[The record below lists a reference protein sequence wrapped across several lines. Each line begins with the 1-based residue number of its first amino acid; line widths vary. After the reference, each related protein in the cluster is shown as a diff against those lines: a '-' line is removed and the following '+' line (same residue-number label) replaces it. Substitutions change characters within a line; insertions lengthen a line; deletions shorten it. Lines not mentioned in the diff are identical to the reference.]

1 VQATG
6 WDLGPREFGPREFG
20 PREFGRVHLP
30 HEQGT
35 VHERVQAG
43 PEFTELRQR
52 LRGRVFSMAA
62 AFLLWYLAYVL
73 LASYARELMATPVSG
88 GITVGL
94 LVGLAQFASTFALTA
109 AYVRF
114 ARRRIDPLA
123 ARIRGELE
131 RGGEAGSMRPTGRLL
146 PAHPASPLRDGEG

>member
-6 WDLGPREFGPREFG
+6 WDFGPGEFGEVLSPPVDERI
-20 PREFGRVHLP
+20 
-30 HEQGT
+30 T
-35 VHERVQAG
+35 VHEWVQAG
-43 PEFTELRQR
+43 PEFTELRRR
-52 LRGRVFSMAA
+52 LRGRVFPMTAL
-62 AFLLWYLAYVL
+62 FLLWYLAYVL
-73 LASYARELMATPVSG
+73 LASYAREFMATPVAD

-123 ARIRGELE
+123 ARIRADLREE
-131 RGGEAGSMRPTGRLL
+131 R
-146 PAHPASPLRDGEG
+146 

>member
-1 VQATG
+1 MQTTG
-6 WDLGPREFGPREFG
+6 WDFGG
-20 PREFGRVHLP
+20 MLP
-30 HEQGT
+30 PPIHEQAT

-43 PEFTELRQR
+43 PEFTELRGR
-52 LRGRVFSMAA
+52 LRRWVFPMAA

-73 LASYARELMATPVSG
+73 LASYAREFMATPVSG

-109 AYVRF
+109 AYGRF

-123 ARIRGELE
+123 ARIRADL
-131 RGGEAGSMRPTGRLL
+131 
-146 PAHPASPLRDGEG
+146 DGER

>member
-1 VQATG
+1 MQATG
-6 WDLGPREFGPREFG
+6 WDFGPG
-20 PREFGRVHLP
+20 EFGRVHSP
-30 HEQGT
+30 PEDDQAT

-43 PEFTELRQR
+43 PEFTELRRR
-52 LRGRVFSMAA
+52 LRGWVFPMTA

-73 LASYARELMATPVSG
+73 LASYAREFMATPVAD

-94 LVGLAQFASTFALTA
+94 LIGLAQFASTFALTA

-123 ARIRGELE
+123 AQIR
-131 RGGEAGSMRPTGRLL
+131 ADL
-146 PAHPASPLRDGEG
+146 PAGGVE

>member
-6 WDLGPREFGPREFG
+6 WDLGPRES
-20 PREFGRVHLP
+20 GRVHP
-30 HEQGT
+30 SHEQAT
-35 VHERVQAG
+35 VHERAQAG
-43 PEFTELRQR
+43 PEFTELRRR
-52 LRGRVFSMAA
+52 LRGRVFPMTA

-73 LASYARELMATPVSG
+73 LASYARDFMATPVSD

-114 ARRRIDPLA
+114 ARYRIDPLA
-123 ARIRGELE
+123 TQIRTGLGREARTVL
-131 RGGEAGSMRPTGRLL
+131 PTGWLL
-146 PAHPASPLRDGEG
+146 PAGPASPLRGER

>member
-6 WDLGPREFGPREFG
+6 WDLGEL
-20 PREFGRVHLP
+20 HSP
-30 HEQGT
+30 HEQAT

-43 PEFTELRQR
+43 PEFTELRRR
-52 LRGRVFSMAA
+52 LRGWVFPMTA

-73 LASYARELMATPVSG
+73 LASYARDVMATPVSG

-123 ARIRGELE
+123 ARIRDDMEH
-131 RGGEAGSMRPTGRLL
+131 GR
-146 PAHPASPLRDGEG
+146 

>member
-1 VQATG
+1 VHSPYEQA
-6 WDLGPREFGPREFG
+6 
-20 PREFGRVHLP
+20 
-30 HEQGT
+30 T
-35 VHERVQAG
+35 VHEWVQAG
-43 PEFTELRQR
+43 PEFTELRRR
-52 LRGRVFSMAA
+52 LRGWVFPMTA

-94 LVGLAQFASTFALTA
+94 LVGLAQFASTFALTT

-123 ARIRGELE
+123 ARIRADLG
-131 RGGEAGSMRPTGRLL
+131 RGGEAGSLRSTGSFLL
-146 PAHPASPLRDGEG
+146 TGPASPRRQGDR

>member
-1 VQATG
+1 MQATG
-6 WDLGPREFGPREFG
+6 WEFGGAHP
-20 PREFGRVHLP
+20 P
-30 HEQGT
+30 HDRAT
-35 VHERVQAG
+35 VYERVAAG
-43 PEFTELRQR
+43 PEFAELRRR
-52 LRGRVFSMAA
+52 LRWFVFPATA

-73 LASYARELMATPVSG
+73 LASYAREIMATPVSG

-123 ARIRGELE
+123 AQIRAGLSE
-131 RGGEAGSMRPTGRLL
+131 R
-146 PAHPASPLRDGEG
+146 